1 MPPIQICRK
10 TQVNTVHMLEG
21 QEKSFIF
28 PRSEFA
34 KSRGLQ
40 CYDDKLIQIRIEDT
54 DAITSKYAELN

>member
-1 MPPIQICRK
+1 
-10 TQVNTVHMLEG
+10 MLEG
-21 QEKSFIF
+21 QEKSFMF

-40 CYDDKLIQIRIEDT
+40 CLDDKLIQIRIEAT